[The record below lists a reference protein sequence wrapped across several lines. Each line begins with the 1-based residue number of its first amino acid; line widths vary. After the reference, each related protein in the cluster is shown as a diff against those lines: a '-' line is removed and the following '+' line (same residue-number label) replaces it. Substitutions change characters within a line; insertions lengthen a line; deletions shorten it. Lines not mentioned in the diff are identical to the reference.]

1 MIGRFARV
9 KRVAEA
15 ILAMYMALQLTPYAI
30 GKIFQTQFA
39 NRLEPYRSELRVSD
53 FSTEGLFWYT
63 YGHAPVYET
72 LLGLTEALCV
82 VLLFFRRTRP
92 IGALLSLA
100 VMSNVAAMNIFFD
113 ISAKFNSIALAVAA
127 LLLVILFLPTY
138 KKWIDTFAQDM
149 TDTALS
155 RRALKAGMI
164 LKTVLL
170 TLAVAGSM
178 GLTMWIRSSLASS
191 NALFGRWEVAAIRG
205 TLPSSNNVAPLV
217 PGTVVMF
224 NRLNVL
230 AVRSGELFDFGS
242 YAEND
247 ASSTIDLSL
256 RRVSRKESLELPP
269 PGQRE
274 ARAAALMKYPL
285 GYHLAGKFNI
295 TGETATLDLST
306 AGQPVS
312 VVLKRM

>member
-1 MIGRFARV
+1 
-9 KRVAEA
+9 
-15 ILAMYMALQLTPYAI
+15 MYMALQLTPYAI

-72 LLGLTEALCV
+72 LLGLIEALCV

-127 LLLVILFLPTY
+127 LILVVLFAPVY
-138 KKWIDTFAQDM
+138 RSWIATFAAHAND
-149 TDTALS
+149 ASLS
-155 RRALKAGMI
+155 PRALKAGLI
-164 LKTVLL
+164 LKSVLML
-170 TLAVAGSM
+170 LAIAGSI
-178 GLTMWIRSSLASS
+178 GLTVWIRSSLRAS
-191 NALFGRWEVAAIRG
+191 NALFGRWLVVSVTGGPTASVGVARIE
-205 TLPSSNNVAPLV
+205 
-217 PGTVVMF
+217 PGTVVTF

-230 AVRSGELFDFGS
+230 AIRSGELFDFGS
-242 YAEND
+242 YVEND
-247 ASSTIDLSL
+247 ASSTVDLSL
-256 RRVSRKESLELPP
+256 RRLSQKESLELPP

-274 ARAAALMKYPL
+274 ARAKALAKYPL
-285 GYHLAGKFNI
+285 AYRYSGQFERAGDR
-295 TGETATLDLST
+295 ATLNLRDGS
-306 AGQPVS
+306 QPIGVS
-312 VVLKRM
+312 LRKM